1 VFEYEVMGLENKK
14 IVLRFLLS
22 YRPNFS
28 VAAWPNY
35 VKGLQLSLQQLGM
48 ILKCATAKRQHG
60 CIKLQSQ
67 V

>member
-48 ILKCATAKRQHG
+48 ILKCATAKR
-60 CIKLQSQ
+60 
-67 V
+67 